1 MKIPDMMTDPVG
13 YAREVVGRDPL
24 ATFLGITVEEVRSG
38 YARCA
43 VTVRPEYLNAV
54 ERAHG
59 ALVYAVADQSFAV
72 GSNSTGTMALAVSF
86 NISYIAAAADGER
99 IFAEATPVNIGRK
112 VSVWSIEVRGSEDR
126 LIASGQGV
134 AYHK

>member
-1 MKIPDMMTDPVG
+1 MKKPDMMNDPVG
-13 YAREVVGRDPL
+13 YAREVVGKDPL
-24 ATFLGITVEEVRSG
+24 ATFLGITVEEVRNG

-43 VTVRPEYLNAV
+43 VTVRPEFLNAV

-59 ALVYAVADQSFAV
+59 ALVHAVADQAFAV

-86 NISYIAAAADGER
+86 QISYLAAASDGER
-99 IFAEATPVNIGRK
+99 IFAEAVPVSVGRK
-112 VSVWSIEVRGSEDR
+112 ISVWNIVVPGSEDR
-126 LIASGQGV
+126 MIASGQGV